1 MLKVNIYTDGA
12 CRGNP
17 DGPGG
22 FGTILEYV
30 DSEGQVHRKEAS
42 GGFENTTNNRME
54 MLAVIIGLEM
64 LKKPCQVEVFSD
76 SKYIVN
82 AFNEGWLDSWIKNG
96 WKRGKK
102 KEAVK
107 NEDLWKR
114 MLKAKEAHQV
124 TFSWV
129 KGHAGHPMNERCD
142 ELATTAADGDN
153 LIVDVRG

>member
-1 MLKVNIYTDGA
+1 MKVNIYTDGA

-22 FGTILEYV
+22 YGTVLEYV
-30 DSEGQVHRKEAS
+30 DAKGEVHIKEAS
-42 GGFENTTNNRME
+42 AGYENTTNNRME

-64 LKKPCQVEVFSD
+64 LKKPCDVVVFSD

-82 AFNEGWLDSWIKNG
+82 AFNEGWLESWIQNG

-102 KEAVK
+102 KEPVK

-114 MLKAKEAHQV
+114 MLQAKAPHQV

-142 ELATTAADGDN
+142 ELATSAADGEH
-153 LIVDVRG
+153 LLMDVKS